1 MNRARAESLEEIRYW
16 VALNMVLGVGKT
28 LFHRLMRALG
38 SPERVFQASGSQ
50 LMSVEGVG
58 EKTAAEIST
67 FEVDKIVDREFRLL
81 EQLGARILTVESS
94 EYPPLLKA
102 IYDPPPILYCQG
114 KSLSDF
120 KVPVAVVGT
129 RAATNYGKIAVERL
143 CSGLA
148 ARGVCIV
155 SGMARGIDTLAHRAA
170 LQAGRDT
177 IAVFGCGLSHTYPPE
192 NRSLREKIVENGAV
206 ISEFPFSMRPE
217 RSNFPARNRVISGLC
232 YGTIVVE
239 AGEKSGALITAEFAL
254 EQGREV
260 FAVPGSIYSPKSL
273 ATNRLIKSGAK
284 LVDDPQSVIEE
295 LPDFVQ
301 GLLVEEEAEVPE
313 LSDLQPNERQ
323 ILSLL
328 TGQEMHID
336 SLIEN
341 SRLSPAEVSATL
353 VQLEL
358 RGLVRQLIGKMFIS
372 NYKTV

>member
-1 MNRARAESLEEIRYW
+1 
-16 VALNMVLGVGKT
+16 
-28 LFHRLMRALG
+28 
-38 SPERVFQASGSQ
+38 
-50 LMSVEGVG
+50 
-58 EKTAAEIST
+58 
-67 FEVDKIVDREFRLL
+67 
-81 EQLGARILTVESS
+81 
-94 EYPPLLKA
+94 
-102 IYDPPPILYCQG
+102 
-114 KSLSDF
+114 
-120 KVPVAVVGT
+120 
-129 RAATNYGKIAVERL
+129 
-143 CSGLA
+143 
-148 ARGVCIV
+148 
-155 SGMARGIDTLAHRAA
+155 
-170 LQAGRDT
+170 
-177 IAVFGCGLSHTYPPE
+177 
-192 NRSLREKIVENGAV
+192 
-206 ISEFPFSMRPE
+206 
-217 RSNFPARNRVISGLC
+217 
-232 YGTIVVE
+232 IVVE

-301 GLLVEEEAEVPE
+301 GLLVEEEAEVAE
-313 LSDLQPNERQ
+313 LSDLKPNERQ
-323 ILSLL
+323 ILSLV